1 MITAKCNKCGGSASA
16 ETYDEARKLINH
28 AVGLSRGVKCGDNY
42 NMVCQVEDSTPK
54 KPTVTK
60 PQESTEK
67 PKESPPT
74 EQKETTEKPK
84 TEKSKKSKFRL
95 K

>member
-42 NMVCQVEDSTPK
+42 NQVIQVEVNTIPK
-54 KPTVTK
+54 TSTVTK
-60 PQESTEK
+60 PEESTETMLVD
-67 PKESPPT
+67 SY
-74 EQKETTEKPK
+74 
-84 TEKSKKSKFRL
+84 
-95 K
+95 